1 MFEGA
6 APRTWLAD
14 YRAEVLHEQSPAEA
28 RRMKQL
34 AGRLR
39 WVLKAAGLSR
49 RQFAEQ
55 SGLALDLIV
64 AVENGYGRV
73 ETGERV
79 LALAR
84 AGVEDR

>member
-14 YRAEVLHEQSPAEA
+14 YRAEVLHEQSPADA
-28 RRMKQL
+28 RRL
-34 AGRLR
+34 LHWAGRLR
-39 WVLKAAGLSR
+39 WALTTAGLSR
-49 RQFAEQ
+49 RQFAER